1 MSVTGNPEKLNIP
14 PLPETDDTAPEAKN
28 TDFENIY
35 INNTED
41 TVEQESPERVPDNP
55 ESFKEVF
62 DDTMFFITE
71 LVSSYDFYPEIINMI
86 AEGAAKVSLRK
97 RYLLKAID
105 EQWVAAIE
113 DCLMA
118 IDSLIR
124 NPFRFIEE
132 TDKVLPIEM
141 SKNITSR
148 SIRHL
153 AQHSDYINK
162 VEGDMIIPSKI
173 LNVYRDET
181 IFTYENKFINTLIHK
196 LYLFVNKRYITAKK
210 YGRDEKVTSL
220 NFTSDF
226 VNGGIKGKFSFGI
239 ELSEQPEENAKLKN
253 SVYTTDIWKRVEHLN
268 EVVTAYM
275 TSEFCKTM
283 GQNFIRPPV
292 MHTNAMTKNRY
303 LRQCLAL
310 YQFIEGYENVGYNMV
325 VEETA
330 EDLDEAY
337 VKELYSM
344 LAIQYLIFRS
354 KIGEITDE
362 ERSLSEYKT
371 DTPLQPKF
379 DTEIK
384 EISSDEYNINDSRY
398 QKLVSVTKAAEKKK
412 LSASELEIRTAIEA
426 SLGAEETLK
435 EIDRAIAEAKR
446 RQEEEAARLKAE
458 EEAKRK
464 AEEEEARLQAEEE
477 ARRKVE
483 EEIRLKAE
491 EEARK
496 LAEEEA
502 KRKAEEEA
510 RLRAEEE
517 ARRKAEEEIITAAKR
532 AAEEAARILAEEK
545 KRRAAELRALREKKY
560 SRKKG
565 KELTPSPKADEKITR
580 NDGEG
585 PSETVNK
592 NIGRKKKKQIKK
604 TLGTTKRK
612 GK

>member
-1 MSVTGNPEKLNIP
+1 MAVTGNPEKLNIP

-268 EVVTAYM
+268 KVVTAYM

-398 QKLVSVTKAAEKKK
+398 QKLVSVTKAAGKKK

>member
-1 MSVTGNPEKLNIP
+1 MAVTGNPEKLNIP

-435 EIDRAIAEAKR
+435 EIDRAIAETKR

>member
-1 MSVTGNPEKLNIP
+1 MAVTGNPEKLNIP

-398 QKLVSVTKAAEKKK
+398 QKLVSVTKAAGKKK

>member
-1 MSVTGNPEKLNIP
+1 MAVTGNPEKLNIP

-28 TDFENIY
+28 TDFENID

-604 TLGTTKRK
+604 TLDTTKRK

>member
-1 MSVTGNPEKLNIP
+1 MAVTGNPEKLNIP

-446 RQEEEAARLKAE
+446 RQEEEAARLKAK

-565 KELTPSPKADEKITR
+565 KELTPSPKADEIITR

>member
-1 MSVTGNPEKLNIP
+1 MAVTGNPEKLNIP

>member
-1 MSVTGNPEKLNIP
+1 MAVTGNPEKLNIP

-565 KELTPSPKADEKITR
+565 KELTPSPKADEIITR

>member
-1 MSVTGNPEKLNIP
+1 MAVTGNPEKLNIP

-239 ELSEQPEENAKLKN
+239 ELSEQPDENAKLKN

>member
-1 MSVTGNPEKLNIP
+1 MAVTGNPEKLNIP

-239 ELSEQPEENAKLKN
+239 ELSEQPDENAKLKN

-268 EVVTAYM
+268 KVVTAYM

-398 QKLVSVTKAAEKKK
+398 QKLVSVTKAAGKKK

>member
-28 TDFENIY
+28 TDFENID

-62 DDTMFFITE
+62 DDTMLFITE

-371 DTPLQPKF
+371 NTPLQPKF

-398 QKLVSVTKAAEKKK
+398 QKLVSVTKAAGKKK

-585 PSETVNK
+585 PSKTVNK

>member
-1 MSVTGNPEKLNIP
+1 MAVTGNPEKLNIP

-268 EVVTAYM
+268 KVVTAYM

>member
-1 MSVTGNPEKLNIP
+1 MAVTGNPEKLNIP

-268 EVVTAYM
+268 KVVTAYM

-398 QKLVSVTKAAEKKK
+398 QKLVSVTKAAGKKK

-532 AAEEAARILAEEK
+532 AAEEAVRILAEEK

>member
-1 MSVTGNPEKLNIP
+1 MAVTGNPEKLNIP

-268 EVVTAYM
+268 KVVTAYM

-532 AAEEAARILAEEK
+532 AAEEAVRILAEEK

>member
-1 MSVTGNPEKLNIP
+1 MAVTGNPEKLNIP

-28 TDFENIY
+28 TDFENID

-239 ELSEQPEENAKLKN
+239 ELSEQPDENAKLKN

-604 TLGTTKRK
+604 TLDTTKRK

>member
-1 MSVTGNPEKLNIP
+1 MAVTGNPEKLNIP

-268 EVVTAYM
+268 KVVTAYM

-565 KELTPSPKADEKITR
+565 KELTPSPKADEIITR

>member
-1 MSVTGNPEKLNIP
+1 MAVTGNPEKLNIP

-371 DTPLQPKF
+371 NTPLQPKF

-545 KRRAAELRALREKKY
+545 KRRTAELRALREKKY

>member
-1 MSVTGNPEKLNIP
+1 MAVTGNPEKLNIP

-371 DTPLQPKF
+371 NTPLQPKF

-384 EISSDEYNINDSRY
+384 EISSDEYNINDSLY
-398 QKLVSVTKAAEKKK
+398 QKLVSVTKAAGKKK

>member
-1 MSVTGNPEKLNIP
+1 MAVTGNPEKLNIP

-384 EISSDEYNINDSRY
+384 DISSDEYNINDSRY

>member
-1 MSVTGNPEKLNIP
+1 MAVTGNPEKLNIP

-371 DTPLQPKF
+371 NTPLQPKF

-398 QKLVSVTKAAEKKK
+398 QKLVSVTKAAGKKK

-585 PSETVNK
+585 PSKTVNK